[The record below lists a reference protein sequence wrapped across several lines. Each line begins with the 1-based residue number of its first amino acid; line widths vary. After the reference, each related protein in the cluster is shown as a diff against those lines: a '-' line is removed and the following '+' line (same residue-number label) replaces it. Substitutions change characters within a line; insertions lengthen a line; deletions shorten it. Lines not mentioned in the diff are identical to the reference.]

1 MTTISSWGAPR
12 ALARPKPLRAEYS
25 QTKKGQWTYGI
36 KSANGEIWLTPSE
49 GFATKSNAKR
59 SLRNLV
65 KRLGGSMDN
74 VVEIGL

>member
-1 MTTISSWGAPR
+1 MTKLMDLHQAKLR
-12 ALARPKPLRAEYS
+12 KQPKPLKAEYFT
-25 QTKKGQWTYGI
+25 TKKGKWTYRLR
-36 KSANGEIWLTPSE
+36 SANGEIWLTPSE

-74 VVEIGL
+74 VVEAGL